1 MKRYNILFLSLLGLF
16 TAMPVFAQDDEDM
29 TEEETPVVKKEKK
42 VVLPTYPTME
52 VKGICVDAA
61 TKTPLAGIMVRA
73 LGNANY
79 TAMTDD
85 NGEFVIK
92 VPTFTTALY
101 VHTPEYLSQQVGIG
115 PAGRVLRIEMLPDSY
130 RPMYTDQ
137 TDITAQ
143 ASQSLPNTT
152 SQTIETDI
160 EGVLGADVRAIT
172 RSGGPGYGTAMFIR
186 GLNSLTANAQPLIV
200 VDGVIQDMQQTRTAL
215 HDGDYANLL
224 LNINPED
231 IEKVTVLKNA
241 TALYGAKGGNGVILI
256 DTKRGHSMAT
266 RIDANVGVG
275 VSLQPRLPSLMN
287 AADECGRVS
296 SLCF

>member
-143 ASQSLPNTT
+143 ASQGLPNTT

-172 RSGGPGYGTAMFIR
+172 RSGGPGYGTAMFYIKDEV
-186 GLNSLTANAQPLIV
+186 GDKEFYCFNILYLDNHYLLSFQKIIFSL
-200 VDGVIQDMQQTRTAL
+200 
-215 HDGDYANLL
+215 LL
-224 LNINPED
+224 LN
-231 IEKVTVLKNA
+231 
-241 TALYGAKGGNGVILI
+241 
-256 DTKRGHSMAT
+256 
-266 RIDANVGVG
+266 
-275 VSLQPRLPSLMN
+275 
-287 AADECGRVS
+287 
-296 SLCF
+296 

>member
-143 ASQSLPNTT
+143 ASQSLPNTHRP
-152 SQTIETDI
+152 SRPIS
-160 EGVLGADVRAIT
+160 R
-172 RSGGPGYGTAMFIR
+172 
-186 GLNSLTANAQPLIV
+186 
-200 VDGVIQDMQQTRTAL
+200 
-215 HDGDYANLL
+215 
-224 LNINPED
+224 
-231 IEKVTVLKNA
+231 
-241 TALYGAKGGNGVILI
+241 
-256 DTKRGHSMAT
+256 
-266 RIDANVGVG
+266 
-275 VSLQPRLPSLMN
+275 VSLVPMCVPSHVLVVLAM
-287 AADECGRVS
+287 AQRCS
-296 SLCF
+296 SVVLTL

>member
-92 VPTFTTALY
+92 VPTFTTACPHPR
-101 VHTPEYLSQQVGIG
+101 VSQ
-115 PAGRVLRIEMLPDSY
+115 PAGGY
-130 RPMYTDQ
+130 RSCRTC
-137 TDITAQ
+137 IT
-143 ASQSLPNTT
+143 
-152 SQTIETDI
+152 
-160 EGVLGADVRAIT
+160 
-172 RSGGPGYGTAMFIR
+172 Y
-186 GLNSLTANAQPLIV
+186 
-200 VDGVIQDMQQTRTAL
+200 
-215 HDGDYANLL
+215 
-224 LNINPED
+224 
-231 IEKVTVLKNA
+231 
-241 TALYGAKGGNGVILI
+241 
-256 DTKRGHSMAT
+256 
-266 RIDANVGVG
+266 
-275 VSLQPRLPSLMN
+275 
-287 AADECGRVS
+287 
-296 SLCF
+296 